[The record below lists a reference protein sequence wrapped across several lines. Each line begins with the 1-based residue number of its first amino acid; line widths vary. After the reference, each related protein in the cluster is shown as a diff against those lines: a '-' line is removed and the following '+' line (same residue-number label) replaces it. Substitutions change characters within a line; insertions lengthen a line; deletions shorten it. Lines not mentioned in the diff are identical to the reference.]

1 MTERKRLTRTDIAA
15 LSDAAG
21 VSLPDEQLVTVTDL
35 ANRFRESVDVLR
47 DYLAQKDDTADK
59 ADKP

>member
-21 VSLPDEQLVTVTDL
+21 IALSGERLATVTDL
-35 ANRFRESVDVLR
+35 ANRFRDSVEMLR
-47 DYLAQKDDTADK
+47 DYLAQKDTTGGNGK
-59 ADKP
+59 L